1 MKLSEVIIK
10 NEKEGKVKT
19 NHLIVKAKLRELVK
33 NRSQELVDLL
43 TALKIKA
50 SIVAP
55 KAVLY
60 STLVKHLALNSEL
73 RAAVTGML
81 MEETSEYLNAN
92 GQGMTIAGAAM
103 QALGGILTGIG
114 RNQTMTATSATTM
127 DEAKRKELEAERKRQ
142 EEEEERKRKTNLA
155 IGITVGVLVILG
167 IVIAIIHASK
177 KNQLEAAAA
186 AGSASVSALNG

>member
-19 NHLIVKAKLRELVK
+19 NHLIVRAKLRELVK

-81 MEETSEYLNAN
+81 MEESSEYLNAN

-114 RNQTMTATSATTM
+114 RNQTLSSAGTM
-127 DEAKRKELEAERKRQ
+127 DEATRLQLEAERKRQ
-142 EEEEERKRKTNLA
+142 QEEEDRKRRTNLA

-167 IVIAIIHASK
+167 IVIAVVHASK
-177 KNQLEAAAA
+177 KKQLEAV
-186 AGSASVSALNG
+186 AGSPSVSDLN

>member
-10 NEKEGKVKT
+10 NEKEGKAKT

-114 RNQTMTATSATTM
+114 RNQTLSSGSTI
-127 DEAKRKELEAERKRQ
+127 DEATRKELEAERQRQQ
-142 EEEEERKRKTNLA
+142 EEEDRKRKTNLA

-167 IVIAIIHASK
+167 IVIAIVHASK